1 MIRGWPLEGSTA
13 NAPRDKA
20 GSQANGRWPAS
31 FFVLLLAAAAASA
44 GQTAILA
51 FLPALVD
58 PARGAL
64 SSSAHDFHVASLT
77 AVHPLAA
84 LLAAPLWGWIA
95 DRVDYRA
102 MLRAA
107 LVILALVTAP
117 IGLVGLPE
125 LYALRLVAGMASA
138 AIIPLGLLCASFA
151 ASGRADQARRFTW
164 LTAFVFLGDLAGP
177 LVAEVSAAILPR
189 APLMIL
195 AFGIGAVGAALCA
208 VRLPRWC
215 APCIDGGDLPAPTLG
230 ATLILLFVT
239 IVAGGGLAAMH
250 VNLLV
255 TRSVISLSR
264 EEIAWMLSLCG
275 LGMLAAQIFHAR
287 LDWLVTMPRRLAGLT
302 LGLLAAALFL
312 FPVAASMAELSGI
325 IVAAGW
331 SSATLRLVTS
341 FWISGGGAPSG
352 VKLGFQHS
360 AASIGQA
367 LAPLAIAV
375 VAPGAQHLVLWG
387 IGGLS
392 LALIVSLPLA
402 WRPPAIVK
410 SSA

>member
-1 MIRGWPLEGSTA
+1 VVIRGWPLEGSTA

-189 APLMIL
+189 APHDPRSRHRCRR
-195 AFGIGAVGAALCA
+195 GGALRRASAALVCT
-208 VRLPRWC
+208 LHRWRR
-215 APCIDGGDLPAPTLG
+215 PARAYARRDVDP
-230 ATLILLFVT
+230 AFIT

-255 TRSVISLSR
+255 TRSAISLSR

-275 LGMLAAQIFHAR
+275 LGMLAAQIFHAK
-287 LDWLVTMPRRLAGLT
+287 LDWLVTVPRRLAGLT
-302 LGLLAAALFL
+302 LGLLAVALFM

-352 VKLGFQHS
+352 
-360 AASIGQA
+360 
-367 LAPLAIAV
+367 
-375 VAPGAQHLVLWG
+375 
-387 IGGLS
+387 
-392 LALIVSLPLA
+392 
-402 WRPPAIVK
+402 
-410 SSA
+410 

>member
-1 MIRGWPLEGSTA
+1 
-13 NAPRDKA
+13 
-20 GSQANGRWPAS
+20 
-31 FFVLLLAAAAASA
+31 
-44 GQTAILA
+44 
-51 FLPALVD
+51 
-58 PARGAL
+58 
-64 SSSAHDFHVASLT
+64 
-77 AVHPLAA
+77 
-84 LLAAPLWGWIA
+84 
-95 DRVDYRA
+95 

-195 AFGIGAVGAALCA
+195 ALGIGAVGAALCA

-230 ATLILLFVT
+230 ATLILLFIT

-255 TRSVISLSR
+255 TRSAISLSR
-264 EEIAWMLSLCG
+264 EEIAWLLSLCG
-275 LGMLAAQIFHAR
+275 LGMLAAQIFHAK
-287 LDWLVTMPRRLAGLT
+287 LDWLVTVPRRLAGLT
-302 LGLLAAALFL
+302 LGLLAVALFM

-367 LAPLAIAV
+367 LAPLAIAI
-375 VAPGAQHLVLWG
+375 VAPGAQPLVLWG

-392 LALIVSLPLA
+392 LALLVSLPLA
-402 WRPPAIVK
+402 WRPRAIVK

>member
-1 MIRGWPLEGSTA
+1 
-13 NAPRDKA
+13 
-20 GSQANGRWPAS
+20 
-31 FFVLLLAAAAASA
+31 
-44 GQTAILA
+44 
-51 FLPALVD
+51 
-58 PARGAL
+58 
-64 SSSAHDFHVASLT
+64 
-77 AVHPLAA
+77 

-125 LYALRLVAGMASA
+125 LYALRLVAGTAAA

-164 LTAFVFLGDLAGP
+164 LTAFVFLGDLTGP

-195 AFGIGAVGAALCA
+195 ALGIGAVGAALCA

-341 FWISGGGAPSG
+341 FWISGAAAPSG
-352 VKLGFQHS
+352 LKLGFQHS
-360 AASIGQA
+360 AASTGQA
-367 LAPLAIAV
+367 LAPLAIAI
-375 VAPGAQHLVLWG
+375 VAPGAQPLVLWG

>member
-1 MIRGWPLEGSTA
+1 MPPFEIVHHNRPYQSKGPTLATA
-13 NAPRDKA
+13 SEFATEP
-20 GSQANGRWPAS
+20 

-151 ASGRADQARRFTW
+151 ANERADQARRFTW
-164 LTAFVFLGDLAGP
+164 LTAFLFLGDLAGP

-287 LDWLVTMPRRLAGLT
+287 LDWLVTMPRRLGADARPAGC
-302 LGLLAAALFL
+302 GALPV
-312 FPVAASMAELSGI
+312 PVAASMAELSGI

-341 FWISGGGAPSG
+341 FWISGAAAPSG
-352 VKLGFQHS
+352 LKLGLQHS

-392 LALIVSLPLA
+392 LALLVSLPLA
-402 WRPPAIVK
+402 WRPRAIVK

>member
-1 MIRGWPLEGSTA
+1 
-13 NAPRDKA
+13 
-20 GSQANGRWPAS
+20 
-31 FFVLLLAAAAASA
+31 
-44 GQTAILA
+44 
-51 FLPALVD
+51 
-58 PARGAL
+58 
-64 SSSAHDFHVASLT
+64 
-77 AVHPLAA
+77 
-84 LLAAPLWGWIA
+84 
-95 DRVDYRA
+95 
-102 MLRAA
+102 
-107 LVILALVTAP
+107 
-117 IGLVGLPE
+117 
-125 LYALRLVAGMASA
+125 
-138 AIIPLGLLCASFA
+138 
-151 ASGRADQARRFTW
+151 
-164 LTAFVFLGDLAGP
+164 
-177 LVAEVSAAILPR
+177 
-189 APLMIL
+189 
-195 AFGIGAVGAALCA
+195 

-341 FWISGGGAPSG
+341 FWISGAAAPSG
-352 VKLGFQHS
+352 LKLGLQHS

-375 VAPGAQHLVLWG
+375 VAPGAQPLVLWG

-392 LALIVSLPLA
+392 LALLVSLPLA

>member
-1 MIRGWPLEGSTA
+1 MLAFI
-13 NAPRDKA
+13 
-20 GSQANGRWPAS
+20 
-31 FFVLLLAAAAASA
+31 VL
-44 GQTAILA
+44 ILA
-51 FLPALVD
+51 GF
-58 PARGAL
+58 
-64 SSSAHDFHVASLT
+64 
-77 AVHPLAA
+77 
-84 LLAAPLWGWIA
+84 
-95 DRVDYRA
+95 
-102 MLRAA
+102 
-107 LVILALVTAP
+107 IL
-117 IGLVGLPE
+117 LVGPAEYLV
-125 LYALRLVAGMASA
+125 LGRLK
-138 AIIPLGLLCASFA
+138 
-151 ASGRADQARRFTW
+151 ARRFTW

-195 AFGIGAVGAALCA
+195 ALGIGAVGAALCA

-367 LAPLAIAV
+367 LAPLAIAI
-375 VAPGAQHLVLWG
+375 VAPGAQPLVLWG

-392 LALIVSLPLA
+392 LALLVSLPLA

>member
-1 MIRGWPLEGSTA
+1 MIRSMTAFGSA
-13 NAPRDKA
+13 RLDSDA
-20 GSQANGRWPAS
+20 GSI
-31 FFVLLLAAAAASA
+31 SA
-44 GQTAILA
+44 EIRSVNNR
-51 FLPALVD
+51 FLD
-58 PARGAL
+58 L
-64 SSSAHDFHVASLT
+64 S
-77 AVHPLAA
+77 
-84 LLAAPLWGWIA
+84 
-95 DRVDYRA
+95 
-102 MLRAA
+102 LRIPEDLRFAESR
-107 LVILALVTAP
+107 LRD
-117 IGLVGLPE
+117 LVGRQ
-125 LYALRLVAGMASA
+125 ALRGKVELKLSYA
-138 AIIPLGLLCASFA
+138 AIDREALRPLDPEAV
-151 ASGRADQARRFTW
+151 RALAEQLQWARRFI
-164 LTAFVFLGDLAGP
+164 P
-177 LVAEVSAAILPR
+177 
-189 APLMIL
+189 
-195 AFGIGAVGAALCA
+195 
-208 VRLPRWC
+208 
-215 APCIDGGDLPAPTLG
+215 DLPAPTLG

-341 FWISGGGAPSG
+341 FWISGAAAPSG
-352 VKLGFQHS
+352 LKLGLQHS

-392 LALIVSLPLA
+392 LALLVSLPLA
-402 WRPPAIVK
+402 WRPRAIVK

>member
-1 MIRGWPLEGSTA
+1 M
-13 NAPRDKA
+13 
-20 GSQANGRWPAS
+20 
-31 FFVLLLAAAAASA
+31 
-44 GQTAILA
+44 
-51 FLPALVD
+51 
-58 PARGAL
+58 
-64 SSSAHDFHVASLT
+64 
-77 AVHPLAA
+77 
-84 LLAAPLWGWIA
+84 LAAPLWGWIA

-195 AFGIGAVGAALCA
+195 ALGIGAVGAALCA

-230 ATLILLFVT
+230 ATLILLFIT

-255 TRSVISLSR
+255 TRSAISLSR

-275 LGMLAAQIFHAR
+275 LGMLAAQIFHAK
-287 LDWLVTMPRRLAGLT
+287 LDWLVTVPRRLAGLT
-302 LGLLAAALFL
+302 LGLLAVALFM

-367 LAPLAIAV
+367 LAPLAIAI
-375 VAPGAQHLVLWG
+375 VAPGAQPLVLWG

-392 LALIVSLPLA
+392 LALLVSLPLA

>member
-1 MIRGWPLEGSTA
+1 
-13 NAPRDKA
+13 
-20 GSQANGRWPAS
+20 
-31 FFVLLLAAAAASA
+31 
-44 GQTAILA
+44 
-51 FLPALVD
+51 
-58 PARGAL
+58 
-64 SSSAHDFHVASLT
+64 
-77 AVHPLAA
+77 
-84 LLAAPLWGWIA
+84 
-95 DRVDYRA
+95 
-102 MLRAA
+102 
-107 LVILALVTAP
+107 
-117 IGLVGLPE
+117 
-125 LYALRLVAGMASA
+125 
-138 AIIPLGLLCASFA
+138 
-151 ASGRADQARRFTW
+151 
-164 LTAFVFLGDLAGP
+164 
-177 LVAEVSAAILPR
+177 
-189 APLMIL
+189 
-195 AFGIGAVGAALCA
+195 
-208 VRLPRWC
+208 
-215 APCIDGGDLPAPTLG
+215 
-230 ATLILLFVT
+230 T

-275 LGMLAAQIFHAR
+275 LGMLAAQIFHAK
-287 LDWLVTMPRRLAGLT
+287 LDWLVTVPRRLAGLT
-302 LGLLAAALFL
+302 LGLLAVALFM

-367 LAPLAIAV
+367 LAPLAIAI
-375 VAPGAQHLVLWG
+375 VAPGAQPLVLWG

-392 LALIVSLPLA
+392 LALLVSLPLA